1 MTGDVAGGGGDQ
13 SVLSAM
19 GPVTWSPEDGVAY
32 EVALELMQQVVGAC
46 SALIAKEESAEAPD
60 TTVIESWE
68 RVQGRWAGRERELH
82 PADRRGV
89 ESIIAECQA
98 LVGELRAMR

>member
-1 MTGDVAGGGGDQ
+1 MTGGAAGGGGDQ
-13 SVLSAM
+13 SVLGAM
-19 GPVTWSPEDGVAY
+19 GPVTWSLEDGVAY
-32 EVALELMQQVVGAC
+32 EVALELIQQVVGAY
-46 SALIAKEESAEAPD
+46 SALIAKEESSEVPD

-68 RVQGRWAGRERELH
+68 RVQGRWAGRGRELH

-98 LVGELRAMR
+98 LVAELRAMR